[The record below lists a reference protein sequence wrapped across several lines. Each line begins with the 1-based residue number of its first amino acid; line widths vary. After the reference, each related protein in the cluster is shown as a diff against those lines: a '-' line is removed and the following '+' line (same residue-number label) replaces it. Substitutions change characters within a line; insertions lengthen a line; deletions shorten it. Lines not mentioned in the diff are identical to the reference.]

1 MATPGSAEES
11 LRLAEHYRQLT
22 DEELAA
28 LAQQKDALTEAAQ
41 QALADEI
48 RSRGL
53 TVPPP
58 APQVPSRP
66 TPPPDIGDE
75 EDEYAEDREL
85 VEIRKVWSREDA
97 LRLQRVLDV
106 AGIPFY
112 MGDEKA
118 TGVEAVTSNFAEGV
132 SVKVMQVG
140 EPWAYQAMQNYF
152 PKDEP
157 PEPKY
162 EDAGD
167 VEIHCPKCRSTDVVF
182 DELVEQQQDANSAP
196 KFQWTCVA
204 CGNEWQ
210 DEGVETKN

>member
-11 LRLAEHYRQLT
+11 LRLAEHYRRLT
-22 DEELAA
+22 DEEVIA

-48 RSRGL
+48 RSRRL

-58 APQVPSRP
+58 APQVPARP
-66 TPPPDIGDE
+66 MPPPESAEE

-85 VEIRKVWSREDA
+85 VEVRKVWSQADA

-112 MGDEKA
+112 MGAEKA
-118 TGVEAVTSNFAEGV
+118 TGVDAVTSNFTEGV

-140 EPWAYQAMQNYF
+140 APWVYLVMENYF
-152 PKDEP
+152 PKDGP

-162 EDAGD
+162 EDAKD
-167 VEIHCPKCRSTDVVF
+167 VTIRCPRCRSTDVVF
-182 DELVEQQQDANSAP
+182 EELVEQQQDVKAEP
-196 KFQWTCVA
+196 KYQWTCA
-204 CGNEWQ
+204 SCGKEWQ
-210 DEGVETKN
+210 DDGLAKQ